1 MHAGEY
7 SKMYTILG
15 ASGNIGAVISRTLLA
30 RGEKVRVVGRN
41 TGKLQPFVQKGA
53 EAFIGDI
60 HDSEALARA
69 FEGARAAFTMIPP
82 GMNSPDYR
90 AEQERAAESIATAAK
105 NAGLQYAVNLS
116 RIGAHAPSGTG
127 PITGLHNA
135 EKKLGAVEKLN
146 VLHLRPA
153 YFMEN
158 HLTGI
163 SMIHMMGM
171 FGGAVKGDL
180 RIPMIATRDIGA
192 YAAERLLRLDFNGK
206 TSSEL
211 LGERDLTMN
220 EVTAA
225 MARIIGNADL
235 RYMQFPYDQVQ
246 QVLMQMG
253 TPAKTAAYFIEMF
266 QGINDGIVTNTE
278 PRTEANTTPTSIE
291 VFLKEVFLPAYQGQA
306 VSA

>member
-1 MHAGEY
+1 
-7 SKMYTILG
+7 MYTILG
-15 ASGNIGAVISRTLLA
+15 ASGNIGAVISRTLLG

-41 TGKLQPFVQKGA
+41 TVKLQPFVQKGA

-60 HDSEALARA
+60 RDSESLTRA
-69 FEGARAAFTMIPP
+69 FEGARAAFTLIPP
-82 GMNSPDYR
+82 GMTSPDYR
-90 AEQERAAESIATAAK
+90 ADQERSADSIATAAK

-116 RIGAHAPSGTG
+116 SIGAHAPSGTG
-127 PITGLHNA
+127 PISGLHNA
-135 EKKLGAVEKLN
+135 EKKFAAVEKLN

-158 HLTGI
+158 HLAGI
-163 SMIHMMGM
+163 GMIRMMGM

-180 RIPMIATRDIGA
+180 RIPMIATCDVGA
-192 YAAERLLRLDFNGK
+192 FAAERLLKLDFNCK
-206 TSSEL
+206 TSREL

-225 MARIIGNADL
+225 MARTIGNANL

-246 QVLMQMG
+246 QMLVQMG
-253 TPAKTAAYFIEMF
+253 TPPKSAAYLIEMF
-266 QGINDGIVTNTE
+266 QGMNDGIVTNTE

-291 VFLKEVFLPAYQGQA
+291 VFLKEVFLPAFQGKA
-306 VSA
+306 VTA